1 VILLDANAVVYYL
14 HRVEPYASKVKQMLI
29 EGKDFAVSLR
39 VIDEIIFT
47 LIRLDALRRLN
58 IRRLDQLREYI
69 RKHGIKEFANT
80 MNDVEELIEELGI
93 IVLEDK
99 GSLGE
104 LLEVMRSYNL
114 LPGDALIAITARRY
128 GIDTILTFDEDF
140 KRIPW
145 LKVIP

>member
-1 VILLDANAVVYYL
+1 MLLDTNAIVYYL
-14 HRVEPYASKVKQMLI
+14 HRVEPYASKVKQILI
-29 EGKDFAVSLR
+29 ERKDLAVTLR
-39 VIDEIIFT
+39 VIDEVIFT

-69 RKHGIKEFANT
+69 RNHGVKEFINA

-104 LLEVMRSYNL
+104 LLEIMRSYSL
-114 LPGDALIAITARRY
+114 LPGDALIAITARHY

-140 KRIPW
+140 KRVPW
-145 LKVIP
+145 LRVVP

>member
-1 VILLDANAVVYYL
+1 MILLDTNAIVYFL
-14 HRVEPYASKVKQMLI
+14 HRVEPYASKVKQILV
-29 EGKDFAVSLR
+29 EEKDLAVSLR

-69 RKHGIKEFANT
+69 RKHGIKEFANAV
-80 MNDVEELIEELGI
+80 NDVEELIEGLGI
-93 IVLEDK
+93 VVLEDK
-99 GSLGE
+99 GSLRE

-114 LPGDALIAITARRY
+114 LPGDALVAVTAKHY
-128 GIDTILTFDEDF
+128 GISTILTFDEDF

>member
-1 VILLDANAVVYYL
+1 MILLDTNAIVYYL
-14 HRVEPYASKVKQMLI
+14 HRVEPYASKVKQILI
-29 EGKDFAVSLR
+29 ERKDFAVSLR
-39 VIDEIIFT
+39 VIDEVIFT

-69 RKHGIKEFANT
+69 RKHGIEEFADT
-80 MNDVEELIEELGI
+80 MNDVEGLIEELGI

-99 GSLGE
+99 GGLGE
-104 LLEVMRSYNL
+104 LLEIMRSYSL
-114 LPGDALIAITARRY
+114 LPGDALIAITARHY

-140 KRIPW
+140 KRVPW

>member
-1 VILLDANAVVYYL
+1 MKQIL
-14 HRVEPYASKVKQMLI
+14 VE
-29 EGKDFAVSLR
+29 EKDLAVSLR

-58 IRRLDQLREYI
+58 IRKLDQLREYI
-69 RKHGIKEFANT
+69 RKRGIKEFANA
-80 MNDVEELIEELGI
+80 MNDVEELIEGLGI
-93 IVLEDK
+93 VVLEDK
-99 GSLGE
+99 GSLRE

-114 LPGDALIAITARRY
+114 LPGDALVAVTAKHY
-128 GIDTILTFDEDF
+128 GISTILTFDEDF

>member
-1 VILLDANAVVYYL
+1 MILLDTNAIVYYL
-14 HRVEPYASKVKQMLI
+14 HRIEPYASKVKQILV
-29 EGKDFAVSLR
+29 EEKDFAVSLR

-47 LIRLDALRRLN
+47 LMRLDALRKLN

-69 RKHGIKEFANT
+69 RKHGVKEFANAL
-80 MNDVEELIEELGI
+80 NDVEELIEELGI

-104 LLEVMRSYNL
+104 LLEIMRNYNL
-114 LPGDALIAITARRY
+114 LPGDALIAITARHY

-140 KRIPW
+140 KKIPW

>member
-1 VILLDANAVVYYL
+1 MILLDTNAVVYYL
-14 HRVEPYASKVKQMLI
+14 HRVEPYASKVKQILL
-29 EGKDFAVSLR
+29 ERRDLAASLR
-39 VIDEIIFT
+39 VIDEVIFT

-69 RKHGIKEFANT
+69 RKHGVKEFADAID
-80 MNDVEELIEELGI
+80 DVEELIEELGI

-99 GSLGE
+99 GSLRE
-104 LLEVMRSYNL
+104 LLEVMRGYNL
-114 LPGDALIAITARRY
+114 LPGDALIAITARHY